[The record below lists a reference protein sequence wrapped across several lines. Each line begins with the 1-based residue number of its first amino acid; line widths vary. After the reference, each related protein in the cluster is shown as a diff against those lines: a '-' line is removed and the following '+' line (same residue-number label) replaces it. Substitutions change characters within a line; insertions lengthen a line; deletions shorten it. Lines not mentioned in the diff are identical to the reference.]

1 MVVGCH
7 RSKGDPFSNPDRQ
20 KARLVA
26 GCDWCQP
33 EQQQTDP
40 CGVTWVLGP
49 RQGHCLVQVLVAG
62 TNTGA
67 RSGSSQVHTPGT
79 CTQHCSTLQVTPA
92 QGQRPHRYTVEGT
105 PGTST
110 QHCLQQPAAA
120 SVAATTFRSVD
131 SKRLDNCKSAEF
143 LQHALRVLRCV

>member
-49 RQGHCLVQVLVAG
+49 QQGHCLVQVLVAG
-62 TNTGA
+62 TNTDARSGSTQVYTWHLYA
-67 RSGSSQVHTPGT
+67 ALQQPAGHLSTRSGSSQVYTPGT
-79 CTQHCSTLQVTPA
+79 CTQHCSTLQVTSA
-92 QGQRPHRYTVEGT
+92 QGQGPPRYTHLATV
-105 PGTST
+105 PST
-110 QHCLQQPAAA
+110 AA
-120 SVAATTFRSVD
+120 SCCSVRSW
-131 SKRLDNCKSAEF
+131 KR
-143 LQHALRVLRCV
+143 

>member
-67 RSGSSQVHTPGT
+67 RSGSTQVHTPGT
-79 CTQHCSTLQVTPA
+79 CTQHCSTLQVTSA
-92 QGQRPHRYTVEGT
+92 QGQGPHRYTHLAPVR
-105 PGTST
+105 ST
-110 QHCLQQPAAA
+110 AAPCRSPQHKVRVHTGIHTWPLYAALQQPAAA
-120 SVAATTFRSVD
+120 SEAGSGD
-131 SKRLDNCKSAEF
+131 H
-143 LQHALRVLRCV
+143 LQISR